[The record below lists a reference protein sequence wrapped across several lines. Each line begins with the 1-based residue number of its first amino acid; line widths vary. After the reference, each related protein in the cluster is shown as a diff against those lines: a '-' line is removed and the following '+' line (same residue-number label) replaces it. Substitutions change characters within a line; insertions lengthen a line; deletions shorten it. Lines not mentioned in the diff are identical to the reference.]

1 MKICPKCQKTYTDA
15 NLNFCLDDGTVL
27 NAAAEQAMPETILLN
42 QARPTDPQPQQF
54 PNTPQQLPQQQ
65 QQQAG
70 WNTAQP
76 QYSMQ
81 PKKSSKTWVWVL
93 LVVGGLILL
102 CGGGGLAGLIYLGT
116 QADKGLT
123 NVNSS
128 SNKNSNNG
136 PFSGNKSNTST
147 NNSNTTATSSSS
159 RTSVNKLDLSEWVR
173 PNSLYGNTSM
183 EGDELMMSSKQKKF
197 YYVLAA
203 TDEAPN
209 KTEKSD
215 VSVTMRNVDNAD
227 SSLGYGLVFH
237 SNPTPLQKGYAFLI
251 NTKTQKYSVVNHVP
265 GDEKK
270 VIAWTKSDAINMGSA
285 ENTIEI
291 RDLDDKIELY
301 INGKMVNSIKNV
313 HGYAGGVVGLYS
325 GDAVKIAFKDLT
337 IKK

>member
-1 MKICPKCQKTYTDA
+1 M
-15 NLNFCLDDGTVL
+15 
-27 NAAAEQAMPETILLN
+27 
-42 QARPTDPQPQQF
+42 PQQ
-54 PNTPQQLPQQQ
+54 P
-65 QQQAG
+65 QAG
-70 WNTAQP
+70 WNTGQP

-93 LVVGGLILL
+93 LIVGGLIFL
-102 CGGGGLAGLIYLGT
+102 CGGGGIVGLIFLGT
-116 QADKGLT
+116 QAEKSGT
-123 NVNSS
+123 NFNVATNR
-128 SNKNSNNG
+128 NSNSNSG
-136 PFSGNKSNTST
+136 PLSTNKSNTST
-147 NNSNTTATSSSS
+147 NNSNSTTSSTSS
-159 RTSVNKLDLSEWVR
+159 RTSVNTLDLNEWVR
-173 PNSLYGNTSM
+173 PNSLYGNT
-183 EGDELMMSSKQKKF
+183 EYVGNELMMSSKQKKF

-251 NTKTQKYSVVNHVP
+251 NTKTGKYSVVNHVP

-270 VIAWTKSDAINMGSA
+270 VISWTKSDAINAGSA
-285 ENTIEI
+285 ENTIEM

-325 GDAVKIAFKDLT
+325 GDAVKIAFKDLI

>member
-27 NAAAEQAMPETILLN
+27 NQVADQAMPDTVLLN
-42 QARPTDPQPQQF
+42 QTRPTAEPQGF
-54 PNTPQQLPQQQ
+54 PTTPQQMPQAPQQQ
-65 QQQAG
+65 GG

-93 LVVGGLILL
+93 LVIGGLILL
-102 CGGGGLAGLIYLGT
+102 CGGGGLAGLIYIGS
-116 QADKGLT
+116 QAEKSNT
-123 NVNSS
+123 NTNTTP
-128 SNKNSNNG
+128 NKNSNSG
-136 PFSGNKSNTST
+136 PFSSKTNSST
-147 NNSNTTATSSSS
+147 NDSNSTTTSSS

-173 PNSLYGNTSM
+173 PNSLYGNTSY
-183 EGDELMMSSKQKKF
+183 EGSEFMMSSKQKKF

-203 TDEAPN
+203 TDEASN

-215 VSVTMRNVDNAD
+215 VSVTMRNVDDAD

-237 SNPTPLQKGYAFLI
+237 SNPTPLQKGYAFII
-251 NTKTQKYSVVNHVP
+251 NTKTQKYHVVYHVP
-265 GDEKK
+265 GDEKN
-270 VIAWTKSDAINMGSA
+270 VISWTKSDAINKGSA
-285 ENTIEI
+285 ENTIEV

>member
-27 NAAAEQAMPETILLN
+27 NQAADQSMPETILLN
-42 QARPTDPQPQQF
+42 QARPTAEPQQF
-54 PNTPQQLPQQQ
+54 PTAPQQMPQ

-70 WNTAQP
+70 WNTGQP

-93 LVVGGLILL
+93 LIVGGLILL

-123 NVNSS
+123 NVNSTPS
-128 SNKNSNNG
+128 KNSNSG
-136 PFSGNKSNTST
+136 PFSTNKGTTST
-147 NNSNTTATSSSS
+147 NNSNSTTTSTSS
-159 RTSVNKLDLSEWVR
+159 RTSVNTLDLKEWVR
-173 PNSLYGNTSM
+173 PNSLYGNT
-183 EGDELMMSSKQKKF
+183 EYVGNELMMSSKQKKF

-203 TDEAPN
+203 TDESPN

-215 VSVTMRNVDNAD
+215 VSLTMRNVDDAD

-251 NTKTQKYSVVNHVP
+251 NTKTQKYSVVNHLP
-265 GDEKK
+265 GKENK
-270 VIAWTKSDAINMGSA
+270 VIAWTKSDAINAGSA
-285 ENTIEI
+285 ENTIEM

-325 GDAVKIAFKDLT
+325 GDAVKIAFKDLI

>member
-27 NAAAEQAMPETILLN
+27 NAVAEQAMPETILLN
-42 QARPTDPQPQQF
+42 QTRPTDPQPQQF
-54 PNTPQQLPQQQ
+54 PTTPQQMPQQ

-81 PKKSSKTWVWVL
+81 PKKSSKTWLWVL
-93 LVVGGLILL
+93 LVLGGLILL
-102 CGGGGLAGLIYLGT
+102 CGGGAVFGLIYISS
-116 QADKGLT
+116 QAEKT
-123 NVNSS
+123 YNAVANNA
-128 SNKNSNNG
+128 NKG
-136 PFSGNKSNTST
+136 PFSGNNTNTSKG
-147 NNSNTTATSSSS
+147 NSNSVATSTSS

-270 VIAWTKSDAINMGSA
+270 VIAWTKSDSINMGSA
-285 ENTIEI
+285 ENTIEM

-301 INGKMVNSIKNV
+301 INGKLVNSIKNV
-313 HGYAGGVVGLYS
+313 HGFAGGVVGLYS

>member
-27 NAAAEQAMPETILLN
+27 NAVAEQAMPETILLN
-42 QARPTDPQPQQF
+42 QARPTDPQQQQF
-54 PNTPQQLPQQQ
+54 PTTPQQLPQQ

-81 PKKSSKTWVWVL
+81 PKKSSKTWLWVL
-93 LVVGGLILL
+93 LVLGGLILL
-102 CGGGGLAGLIYLGT
+102 CGGGAIFGLIYIGS
-116 QADKGLT
+116 QAEKTYNAAANNT
-123 NVNSS
+123 N
-128 SNKNSNNG
+128 KG
-136 PFSGNKSNTST
+136 PFSGNNTNTSKG
-147 NNSNTTATSSSS
+147 NSNSVTTSSSS

>member
-27 NAAAEQAMPETILLN
+27 NQAADQSMPETILLN
-42 QARPTDPQPQQF
+42 QARPTAEPQQF
-54 PNTPQQLPQQQ
+54 PTAPQQMPQQ

-81 PKKSSKTWVWVL
+81 PKKSSKTWIWVL
-93 LVVGGLILL
+93 LVLGGLVLL
-102 CGGGGLAGLIYLGT
+102 CGGGGIAALIFIGS
-116 QADKGLT
+116 QAEKSNT
-123 NVNSS
+123 NSTISKNTNS
-128 SNKNSNNG
+128 G
-136 PFSGNKSNTST
+136 PFSNSKTNTAS
-147 NNSNTTATSSSS
+147 NNSNSTTTSSSS
-159 RTSVNKLDLSEWVR
+159 RTSVNTLDLSEWVR
-173 PNSLYGNTSM
+173 PNSLYGNT
-183 EGDELMMSSKQKKF
+183 EYVGNELMMSSKQKKF
-197 YYVLAA
+197 YYVLAS

-215 VSVTMRNVDNAD
+215 TLVTLRNVDDAD

-270 VIAWTKSDAINMGSA
+270 VIAWTKSDSINKGSA
-285 ENTIEI
+285 ENTLEV

-325 GDAVKIAFKDLT
+325 GDAVKIAFKDLI

>member
-27 NAAAEQAMPETILLN
+27 NQVADQSMPETILLN
-42 QARPTDPQPQQF
+42 QARPTAEPQQF
-54 PNTPQQLPQQQ
+54 PTAPQQMPQ

-93 LVVGGLILL
+93 LVLGGLILL
-102 CGGGGLAGLIYLGT
+102 CGGGGIAGLIFIGS
-116 QADKGLT
+116 QAEKSNT
-123 NVNSS
+123 NSTIGKNTNS
-128 SNKNSNNG
+128 G
-136 PFSGNKSNTST
+136 PFSNSKANTPS
-147 NNSNTTATSSSS
+147 NNSNSTTTSSSS
-159 RTSVNKLDLSEWVR
+159 RTSINTLDLSEWVR
-173 PNSLYGNTSM
+173 PNSLYGNT
-183 EGDELMMSSKQKKF
+183 EYVGNELMMSSKQKKF
-197 YYVLAA
+197 YYVLAS

-215 VSVTMRNVDNAD
+215 TLVTLRNVDDAD

-270 VIAWTKSDAINMGSA
+270 VIAWTKSDAINKGSA
-285 ENTIEI
+285 ENTLEV

-325 GDAVKIAFKDLT
+325 GDAVKIAFKDLI

>member
-27 NAAAEQAMPETILLN
+27 NQVADQAMPETILLN
-42 QARPTDPQPQQF
+42 QARPTAEPQQF
-54 PNTPQQLPQQQ
+54 PTAPQQAP

-93 LVVGGLILL
+93 LVLGGLILL
-102 CGGGGLAGLIYLGT
+102 CGGGGIAGLIFFAN
-116 QADKGLT
+116 QAE
-123 NVNSS
+123 
-128 SNKNSNNG
+128 
-136 PFSGNKSNTST
+136 KSNTNSST
-147 NNSNTTATSSSS
+147 GKNTNGSNSTLGDKKTPPSNNSNSTTTSSSS

-173 PNSLYGNTSM
+173 PNSLYGNTAM

-270 VIAWTKSDAINMGSA
+270 VIAWTKSDSINMGSA
-285 ENTIEI
+285 ENTIEM

-301 INGKMVNSIKNV
+301 INGKLVNSIKNV
-313 HGYAGGVVGLYS
+313 HGFAGGVVGLYS

>member
-27 NAAAEQAMPETILLN
+27 NQAADQAMPETILLN
-42 QARPTDPQPQQF
+42 QARPTAEPQQF
-54 PNTPQQLPQQQ
+54 PTAPQQMPQ

-93 LVVGGLILL
+93 LVLGGLILL
-102 CGGGGLAGLIYLGT
+102 CGGGGVVGLILLAN
-116 QADKGLT
+116 QSEKT
-123 NVNSS
+123 NTNTSV
-128 SNKNSNNG
+128 NKNTNSG
-136 PFSGNKSNTST
+136 PFSGDKTNT
-147 NNSNTTATSSSS
+147 NNSNSVATSTSS

-173 PNSLYGNTSM
+173 PNSLYGNT
-183 EGDELMMSSKQKKF
+183 EYVGNELMMSSKQKKF
-197 YYVLAA
+197 YYVLAS

-215 VSVTMRNVDNAD
+215 TAVTLRNVDDAD

-251 NTKTQKYSVVNHVP
+251 NTKTQKYSVVNHIP

-270 VIAWTKSDAINMGSA
+270 VIAWTKSDSINKGSA
-285 ENTIEI
+285 ENTLEV